1 MHTQQEHMHMPVW
14 PIIYVANVNDKNN
27 NSTNDSNIDNSKTG
41 HSESLALATDNN
53 NLDEHDDVRVTM
65 MTTISITLMMLMITT
80 IMTMMV
86 APKMVMMIMMEKVMM
101 PIATLL
107 SRKIEQEEQQH
118 HSNNNSSKSPR
129 SGG

>member
-1 MHTQQEHMHMPVW
+1 MHMPVW
-14 PIIYVANVNDKNN
+14 LIIYVANDNDKNN
-27 NSTNDSNIDNSKTG
+27 NIANDSNIDNSKN
-41 HSESLALATDNN
+41 ESLALATDNN
-53 NLDEHDDVRVTM
+53 DTDDYDDVKVTM
-65 MTTISITLMMLMITT
+65 MTKILITLMMLMITT

-86 APKMVMMIMMEKVMM
+86 APKMVMMIIMEKVMM

-118 HSNNNSSKSPR
+118 HSNNNSSKSPG